1 MLRNTKQTYMVLAYS
16 AFVGVASAG
25 CQRLEEPAAWAQ
37 IEAIPAE
44 YGQLVGITEHEN
56 PYIAVLWFEQPDKT
70 LVAVKVN
77 TARGQIAAQSIKF
90 PRNRDEE
97 TP

>member
-25 CQRLEEPAAWAQ
+25 CQRLEEPAWAQ

-44 YGQLVGITEHEN
+44 YGQLVAITQHQD
-56 PYIAVLWFEQPDKT
+56 PYLAVLWFEQPDKT

-77 TARGQIAAQSIKF
+77 IARGQIAAQSIKF
-90 PRNRDEE
+90 PRK
-97 TP
+97 